1 MRRTPALIVG
11 GGPAGAVAA
20 LSLARAGAEHLLIE
34 RQAEPGD
41 ALCGGF
47 LSWRTLDTLARLGV
61 DPDMLNRRK
70 VTNVTLFAGDRSVT
84 ARLPRPARAVS
95 RRRLDSILL
104 DLAARA
110 GAAIERGVAARAV
123 EERVVRLDD
132 GSEIA
137 PDALFLATGK
147 HDLRGIARP
156 ASTRGDDP
164 ALGLRVRLGPTPAL
178 DRLVGDRIELHLFD
192 RGYAGVVLQED
203 GTANCCMAV
212 RRSRLTQAG
221 TPDAL
226 FHQLGSE
233 NPALGERLAWRSN
246 SAVDAVANVPYGW
259 RADRAAPGLF
269 RLGDQATVIPS
280 LAGEGI
286 GIAIASGLRAVRSYR
301 HGGPH
306 AAPAYQRA
314 LARDTARAVQL
325 AGLIWRIGESPRRAA
340 VALAVARL
348 APRLIQVAAGLTRIG
363 HIPNC
368 PIDDATHASEGR

>member
-1 MRRTPALIVG
+1 MRRTPALIAG
-11 GGPAGAVAA
+11 GGPAGAITA
-20 LSLARAGAEHLLIE
+20 LTLAGAGAEHLLIE
-34 RQAEPGD
+34 RQAETAD

-47 LSWRTLDTLARLGV
+47 LSWRTLDALARLGV

-70 VTNVTLFAGDRSVT
+70 VMNVTLFGGDHSVT

-110 GAAIERGVAARAV
+110 GAAIERGAAARAV

-156 ASTRGDDP
+156 TPTRGDDP
-164 ALGLRVRLGPTPAL
+164 AVGLRVRLGPAPAL
-178 DRLVGDRIELHLFD
+178 DRLIGNRIELHLFD

-212 RRSRLTQAG
+212 RRSRLAEAGNPQA
-221 TPDAL
+221 L
-226 FHQLGSE
+226 LVRLGSE
-233 NPALGERLAWRSN
+233 NPALGERLAWCGDD
-246 SAVDAVANVPYGW
+246 ATVDAVANVPYGW
-259 RADRAAPGLF
+259 RAREGTSGLF
-269 RLGDQATVIPS
+269 RLGDQAAVIPS

-286 GIAIASGLRAVRSYR
+286 GIAIASGVRAARAYL
-301 HGGPH
+301 GGGSA
-306 AAPAYQRA
+306 AAPGYQGA
-314 LARDTARAVQL
+314 FARDTAHAVGL
-325 AGLIWRIGESPRRAA
+325 AELIWRVGESPRAA
-340 VALAVARL
+340 AAALRIAGI
-348 APRLIQVAAGLTRIG
+348 APRLIQVAATLTRIG
-363 HIPNC
+363 HIPK
-368 PIDDATHASEGR
+368 